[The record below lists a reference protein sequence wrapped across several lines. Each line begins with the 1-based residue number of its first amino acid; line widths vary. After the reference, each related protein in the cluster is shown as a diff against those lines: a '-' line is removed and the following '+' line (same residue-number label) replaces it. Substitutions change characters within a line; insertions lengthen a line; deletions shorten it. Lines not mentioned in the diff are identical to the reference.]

1 MDTATT
7 SSHVALVGR
16 LGAHVRTREM
26 PSGDQLTSFTVI
38 VDRPKREQYGA
49 TKVDA
54 IACVAR
60 SAKVRDQL
68 ARLEPGTVVEIDGVL
83 RRRFWRPGASAGP
96 VGSSTEVQ
104 VRSLRRVA

>member
-7 SSHVALVGR
+7 SSHVELVGR
-16 LGAHVRTREM
+16 LGAHVQTREL
-26 PSGDQLTSFTVI
+26 PSGDQLTTFTVI
-38 VDRPKREQYGA
+38 VDRPAREQHGT

-68 ARLEPGTVVEIDGVL
+68 ARMEPGTVVSIDGVL
-83 RRRFWRPGASAGP
+83 RRRFWRTGSSSGA

-104 VRSLRRVA
+104 VRSLRRSR